1 MKTAKLFYY
10 KYLLQRFI
18 LYYIILKPLV
28 FRQPSNHS
36 NLRLVLYS
44 YAMYCKRQISQIST
58 MQETFIAFLY
68 LLLDY
73 DPLEKFQIPKHCF

>member
-1 MKTAKLFYY
+1 MNLFHT
-10 KYLLQRFI
+10 FAAHC
-18 LYYIILKPLV
+18 IILKPLV

-36 NLRLVLYS
+36 NLRLVLYN
-44 YAMYCKRQISQIST
+44 YAMMYCKRQISQIST

-73 DPLEKFQIPKHCF
+73 DPLEKF